1 MYVYMCIY
9 VYIYIYIYN
18 IYKYIHITHRF
29 KEDLNGLLKRAAHQ
43 RTGFEPVD
51 TVASDRLKKKN
62 SKVRA
67 LVYLPYKVPM

>member
-1 MYVYMCIY
+1 MYVCIHVY
-9 VYIYIYIYN
+9 ICIYIYIYIYN

-51 TVASDRLKKKN
+51 TVASDRLKKKKLK
-62 SKVRA
+62 SQS
-67 LVYLPYKVPM
+67 PSIFTI